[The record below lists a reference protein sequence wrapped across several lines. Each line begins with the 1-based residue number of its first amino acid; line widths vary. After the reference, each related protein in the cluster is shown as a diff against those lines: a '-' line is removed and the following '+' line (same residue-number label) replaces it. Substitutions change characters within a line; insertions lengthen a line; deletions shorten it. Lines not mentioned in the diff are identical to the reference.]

1 MNVAG
6 TVVEEE
12 SGKPLQ
18 GLRVRAYDK
27 DLIFSDHLGDA
38 VTDAQGKFDIRFTEA
53 QFRDFGETTPD
64 LFIRVYDTSGKT
76 LLYTTEKA
84 VRKDAQVREYYDVK
98 IPKAKL
104 SA

>member
-1 MNVAG
+1 MNVLG

-18 GLRVRAYDK
+18 GLRVRAFDK
-27 DLIFSDHLGDA
+27 DLIFSDDLGTTS
-38 VTDAQGKFDIRFTEA
+38 TDAQGKFEIRFTEA

-64 LFIRVYDTSGKT
+64 LYIRVFDASGKK

-84 VRKDAQVREYYDVK
+84 VRKDAQVSEYFDVK
-98 IPKAKL
+98 IPRSKL
-104 SA
+104 A

>member
-1 MNVAG
+1 MNVLG

-18 GLRVRAYDK
+18 GLRVRAFDK
-27 DLIFSDHLGDA
+27 DLIFSDDLGDTA
-38 VTDAQGKFDIRFTEA
+38 TDAQGKFEIRFTEA

-64 LFIRVYDTSGKT
+64 LFIRVFDASGKK

-84 VRKDAQVREYYDVK
+84 VRKDAQVSEYFDVK

-104 SA
+104 A

>member
-1 MNVAG
+1 MNVVG

-18 GLRVRAYDK
+18 GLRVRAFDK
-27 DLIFSDHLGDA
+27 DLIFSDDLGDTL
-38 VTDAQGKFDIRFTEA
+38 TDAQGKFEIRFTEA

-64 LFIRVYDTSGKT
+64 LFIRVFDTSGKK

-84 VRKDAQVREYYDVK
+84 VRKDAQVREYFDVK

-104 SA
+104 A